1 MINQNDIFTALQNGE
16 DPQVLANSFADALNA
31 AIKQKAEADAKAAE
45 EAKAKQKIESIR
57 QEKLDFAASIIED
70 IMDFLEEFYPDVY
83 DEDMRKA
90 ATEHPEMLVN
100 AFDQAEAEIKRMKP
114 LFNELDRLISAL
126 DNDGDGDKNMKPT
139 PRPVRSAN
147 PIEDFLKM
155 NGLKN

>member
-31 AIKQKAEADAKAAE
+31 AVKQKAEADAKAAE
-45 EAKAKQKIESIR
+45 AAKAKQKAENAR
-57 QEKLDFAASIIED
+57 QEKLDFAASLIED
-70 IMDFLEEFYPDVY
+70 IMDFLEEFYPDIY
-83 DEDMRKA
+83 DEDMRNA
-90 ATEHPEMLVN
+90 ATSHPELLVD
-100 AFDQAEAEIKRMKP
+100 AFDNAEAEVKRMKP
-114 LFNELDRLISAL
+114 LFDELEHLISAL
-126 DNDGDGDKNMKPT
+126 DSDGDKDMKPT

>member
-31 AIKQKAEADAKAAE
+31 AIKQKAEADAE
-45 EAKAKQKIESIR
+45 LKAKKAENAR

-83 DEDMRKA
+83 DEDMREA
-90 ATEHPEMLVN
+90 ATSHPEMLVD
-100 AFDQAEAEIKRMKP
+100 AFDHAEAEIKRMKP
-114 LFNELDRLISAL
+114 MFDELERLISAL
-126 DNDGDGDKNMKPT
+126 DSDGDKDMKPT

>member
-16 DPQVLANSFADALNA
+16 DPQVIANSFADALNA
-31 AIKQKAEADAKAAE
+31 AIKQKTEADAKAAE
-45 EAKAKQKIESIR
+45 EAKAKQKAENAR

-83 DEDMRKA
+83 DEDMRNA
-90 ATEHPEMLVN
+90 ATSHPEVLVD
-100 AFDQAEAEIKRMKP
+100 AFDHAEAEVKRMKP
-114 LFNELDRLISAL
+114 LFDELERLAKAL
-126 DNDGDGDKNMKPT
+126 DEDKDLKPT
-139 PRPVRSAN
+139 PARN

>member
-16 DPQVLANSFADALNA
+16 DPEVIANSFTDALNA

-45 EAKAKQKIESIR
+45 EAKAKQKAENAR
-57 QEKLDFAASIIED
+57 QEKLDFAASLIED

-83 DEDMRKA
+83 DEDMRNA
-90 ATEHPEMLVN
+90 ATSHPEVLVD
-100 AFDQAEAEIKRMKP
+100 AFDNAEAEVKRMKP
-114 LFNELDRLISAL
+114 LFDELERLAKAL
-126 DNDGDGDKNMKPT
+126 DDDKDLKPT
-139 PRPVRSAN
+139 PTRN

>member
-1 MINQNDIFTALQNGE
+1 MVNQNDIFTALQNGE
-16 DPQVLANSFADALNA
+16 DPEAIANSFTDALNA

-45 EAKAKQKIESIR
+45 EAKVKQKAENAR

-83 DEDMRKA
+83 DEDMREA
-90 ATEHPEMLVN
+90 ATSHPELLVN

-114 LFNELDRLISAL
+114 LFDELERLSKAL
-126 DNDGDGDKNMKPT
+126 DEDKDLKPT
-139 PRPVRSAN
+139 PTRNPV
-147 PIEDFLKM
+147 EDFLKM

>member
-16 DPQVLANSFADALNA
+16 DPQALANSFADALNA

-45 EAKAKQKIESIR
+45 EAKAKQKAENAR
-57 QEKLDFAASIIED
+57 QEKLDCAAGIIED

-83 DEDMRKA
+83 DEDMREA
-90 ATEHPEMLVN
+90 ATSHPELLVN

-114 LFNELDRLISAL
+114 LLDELERLSKAL
-126 DNDGDGDKNMKPT
+126 EGSDKNLKPT
-139 PRPVRSAN
+139 PIPTPVRN

>member
-1 MINQNDIFTALQNGE
+1 MVNQNDIFTALQNGE
-16 DPQVLANSFADALNA
+16 DPEVIANSFTDALNA

-45 EAKAKQKIESIR
+45 EAKKAENAR

-90 ATEHPEMLVN
+90 ATEHPEMLVD
-100 AFDQAEAEIKRMKP
+100 AFDQAEAEVKRMKP
-114 LFNELDRLISAL
+114 LFNELERLISAL
-126 DNDGDGDKNMKPT
+126 DSDGDKDMKPT
-139 PRPVRSAN
+139 PRPVRSVN

>member
-16 DPQVLANSFADALNA
+16 DPQALANSFADALNA

-45 EAKAKQKIESIR
+45 AAKAKQKAENAR

-83 DEDMRKA
+83 DEDMREA
-90 ATEHPEMLVN
+90 ATSHPELLVN
-100 AFDQAEAEIKRMKP
+100 AFDQAEAEIKHMKP
-114 LFNELDRLISAL
+114 LFDELERLTKAL
-126 DNDGDGDKNMKPT
+126 EDSDKNVKPT
-139 PRPVRSAN
+139 PIPTHARN

>member
-1 MINQNDIFTALQNGE
+1 MVNQNDIFTALQNGE

-45 EAKAKQKIESIR
+45 EAKAKQKVENVR
-57 QEKLDFAASIIED
+57 QEKLDFAAGIIED

-83 DEDMRKA
+83 DEDMRNA
-90 ATEHPEMLVN
+90 AAEHPEMLVN

-126 DNDGDGDKNMKPT
+126 DSDDDGDKDMKPT
-139 PRPVRSAN
+139 PRPVRSIN
-147 PIEDFLKM
+147 PIEDFLRM

>member
-45 EAKAKQKIESIR
+45 EAKAKQKAENAR
-57 QEKLDFAASIIED
+57 QEKLDFAASLIED
-70 IMDFLEEFYPDVY
+70 VMDFLEEFYPDIY
-83 DEDMRKA
+83 DEDLREA
-90 ATEHPEMLVN
+90 ATSHPELLVN
-100 AFDQAEAEIKRMKP
+100 AFDQAEAEVKRMKP
-114 LFNELDRLISAL
+114 LFDELERLAKAL
-126 DNDGDGDKNMKPT
+126 DEDKDLKPT
-139 PRPVRSAN
+139 SIPTPMRN

>member
-1 MINQNDIFTALQNGE
+1 MVNQNDIFTALQNGE
-16 DPQVLANSFADALNA
+16 DPEVIANSFTDALNA

-45 EAKAKQKIESIR
+45 EAKAKQKAENAR

-70 IMDFLEEFYPDVY
+70 IMDFLEEFYPDIY

-90 ATEHPEMLVN
+90 ATSHPELLVN

-114 LFNELDRLISAL
+114 LLDELERLSKAL
-126 DNDGDGDKNMKPT
+126 DEDKDLKPT
-139 PRPVRSAN
+139 SIPTPMRN

>member
-45 EAKAKQKIESIR
+45 EAKAKQKAENAR
-57 QEKLDFAASIIED
+57 QEKLDFAAGIIED
-70 IMDFLEEFYPDVY
+70 IMDFLEEFYPDIY
-83 DEDMRKA
+83 EDEMRKV
-90 ATEHPEMLVN
+90 ATDHPEMLVD
-100 AFDQAEAEIKRMKP
+100 AFDQAEAEVKRMRP
-114 LFNELDRLISAL
+114 LFGELERLVHAL
-126 DNDGDGDKNMKPT
+126 DSDGDKDMKPT
-139 PRPVRSAN
+139 PRPVRSLN

>member
-1 MINQNDIFTALQNGE
+1 MVNQNDIFTALQNGE

-45 EAKAKQKIESIR
+45 EAKAKQKAENAR
-57 QEKLDFAASIIED
+57 HEKLDFAASIIED

-83 DEDMRKA
+83 DEDMRNA
-90 ATEHPEMLVN
+90 ATSHPEFLVN
-100 AFDQAEAEIKRMKP
+100 AFDQAEAEVKRMKP
-114 LFNELDRLISAL
+114 MFDELDRLISAL
-126 DNDGDGDKNMKPT
+126 DSDGDKDMKPT

>member
-1 MINQNDIFTALQNGE
+1 MVNQNDIFTALQNGE
-16 DPQVLANSFADALNA
+16 DPEVIANSFTDALNA

-45 EAKAKQKIESIR
+45 EAKAKQKAENAR

-83 DEDMRKA
+83 DEDMREA
-90 ATEHPEMLVN
+90 ATSHPEVLVD
-100 AFDQAEAEIKRMKP
+100 AFDHAEAEVKRMKP
-114 LFNELDRLISAL
+114 LFDELERLAKAL
-126 DNDGDGDKNMKPT
+126 DEDKDLKPT
-139 PRPVRSAN
+139 PVRN

>member
-1 MINQNDIFTALQNGE
+1 MVNQNDIFTALQNGE

-45 EAKAKQKIESIR
+45 EAKAKQKAENTR

-70 IMDFLEEFYPDVY
+70 IMNFLEKFYPDVY

-90 ATEHPEMLVN
+90 ATKHPEMLVDV
-100 AFDQAEAEIKRMKP
+100 FDQAEAEIKRMKP
-114 LFNELDRLISAL
+114 LFDELERLAKAL
-126 DNDGDGDKNMKPT
+126 DSDDDKDMKPA
-139 PRPVRSAN
+139 PRPVRSIN

>member
-45 EAKAKQKIESIR
+45 EAKAKQKAENAR
-57 QEKLDFAASIIED
+57 QEKLDFAASLIED
-70 IMDFLEEFYPDVY
+70 IMDFLEEFYPDIY
-83 DEDMRKA
+83 DEDMRNA
-90 ATEHPEMLVN
+90 ANSHPEFLVN
-100 AFDQAEAEIKRMKP
+100 AFDQAEAEVKRMKP
-114 LFNELDRLISAL
+114 MFDELERLISAL
-126 DNDGDGDKNMKPT
+126 DSDGDKDLKPT
-139 PRPVRSAN
+139 PHPVRSAN

>member
-16 DPQVLANSFADALNA
+16 DPEAIANSFADALNA
-31 AIKQKAEADAKAAE
+31 AIKQKAEADAE
-45 EAKAKQKIESIR
+45 LKAKKAENAR

-83 DEDMRKA
+83 DEDMREA
-90 ATEHPEMLVN
+90 ATSHPELLVN
-100 AFDQAEAEIKRMKP
+100 AFDQAEVEIKHMKP
-114 LFNELDRLISAL
+114 LFDELERLTKAL
-126 DNDGDGDKNMKPT
+126 DSDGDKDMKPT

>member
-1 MINQNDIFTALQNGE
+1 MVNQNDIFTALQNGE

-31 AIKQKAEADAKAAE
+31 AIKQKAEADTKAAE
-45 EAKAKQKIESIR
+45 EAKVKQKAESLR

-139 PRPVRSAN
+139 PRPMRSVN

>member
-16 DPQVLANSFADALNA
+16 DPEVIANSFTDALNA
-31 AIKQKAEADAKAAE
+31 AIKQKAEADKKAAE
-45 EAKAKQKIESIR
+45 VAKAKQKAENVR

-83 DEDMRKA
+83 DEDMREA
-90 ATEHPEMLVN
+90 ATSHPELLVN
-100 AFDQAEAEIKRMKP
+100 AFDQAEAEVKRMKP
-114 LFNELDRLISAL
+114 MFDELERLISAL
-126 DNDGDGDKNMKPT
+126 DSDGDKDMKPT
-139 PRPVRSAN
+139 PRPN

>member
-45 EAKAKQKIESIR
+45 EAKAKQKAENAR
-57 QEKLDFAASIIED
+57 QEKLDFAASLIED
-70 IMDFLEEFYPDVY
+70 IMDFLEEFYPDIY

-90 ATEHPEMLVN
+90 ATDHPEMLVD
-100 AFDQAEAEIKRMKP
+100 AFDHAEAEVKRMRP
-114 LFNELDRLISAL
+114 LFGELERLISAL
-126 DNDGDGDKNMKPT
+126 DSDDDKDMKPT
-139 PRPVRSAN
+139 PRPVRSVN

>member
-45 EAKAKQKIESIR
+45 EAKARQKAENAR

-83 DEDMRKA
+83 DEDMREA
-90 ATEHPEMLVN
+90 ATSHPEMLVD
-100 AFDQAEAEIKRMKP
+100 AFDQAETEVKRMKP
-114 LFNELDRLISAL
+114 LFNELERLISAL
-126 DNDGDGDKNMKPT
+126 DNDGDGDKNVKPT
-139 PRPVRSAN
+139 PIPTPMRNR
-147 PIEDFLKM
+147 IKDFLKI
-155 NGLKN
+155 NGMKN

>member
-16 DPQVLANSFADALNA
+16 DPEAIANSFTDALNA

-45 EAKAKQKIESIR
+45 AAKAKQKAENAR

-83 DEDMRKA
+83 DEDMREA
-90 ATEHPEMLVN
+90 ATSHPELLVN
-100 AFDQAEAEIKRMKP
+100 AFDQAEAEVKRMKP
-114 LFNELDRLISAL
+114 LFDELERLTKAL
-126 DNDGDGDKNMKPT
+126 EDSDKNVKPT
-139 PRPVRSAN
+139 PIPTHARN

>member
-16 DPQVLANSFADALNA
+16 DPEAIANSFTDALNA
-31 AIKQKAEADAKAAE
+31 AIKQKAEADAE
-45 EAKAKQKIESIR
+45 LKAKKAENAR

-83 DEDMRKA
+83 DEDLRNA
-90 ATEHPEMLVN
+90 AAEHPEMLVN
-100 AFDQAEAEIKRMKP
+100 AFDQVEAEVKHMKP
-114 LFNELDRLISAL
+114 LFNELERLISAL
-126 DNDGDGDKNMKPT
+126 DNDGDGDKNVKPT
-139 PRPVRSAN
+139 SIPTPARN

>member
-16 DPQVLANSFADALNA
+16 DPEVIANSFTDALNA

-45 EAKAKQKIESIR
+45 AAKAKQKAENAR
-57 QEKLDFAASIIED
+57 QEKLDFAAGIIED

-83 DEDMRKA
+83 DEDMREA
-90 ATEHPEMLVN
+90 ATSHPELLVN
-100 AFDQAEAEIKRMKP
+100 AFDQAEAEVKRMKP
-114 LFNELDRLISAL
+114 LFDELERLAKAL
-126 DNDGDGDKNMKPT
+126 DSDDDKDMKPT
-139 PRPVRSAN
+139 PRPN

>member
-16 DPQVLANSFADALNA
+16 DPEVIANSFTDALNA

-45 EAKAKQKIESIR
+45 EAKAKQKAENAR

-70 IMDFLEEFYPDVY
+70 IMDFLEEFYPDIY
-83 DEDMRKA
+83 DEDMREA
-90 ATEHPEMLVN
+90 ATSHPEMLVD
-100 AFDQAEAEIKRMKP
+100 AFDHAEAEVKRMKP
-114 LFNELDRLISAL
+114 MFDELERLISAL
-126 DNDGDGDKNMKPT
+126 DSDGDKDMKPT
-139 PRPVRSAN
+139 PRPN

>member
-16 DPQVLANSFADALNA
+16 DPEVIANSFTDALNA

-45 EAKAKQKIESIR
+45 EAKAKQKAENAR
-57 QEKLDFAASIIED
+57 QEKLDFAASLIED
-70 IMDFLEEFYPDVY
+70 IMDFLEEFYPDIY
-83 DEDMRKA
+83 DEDMREV
-90 ATEHPEMLVN
+90 ATSHPELLVD
-100 AFDQAEAEIKRMKP
+100 AFDHTEAEVKRMKP
-114 LFNELDRLISAL
+114 MFDELERLISAL
-126 DNDGDGDKNMKPT
+126 DSDDDKDMKPT

>member
-16 DPQVLANSFADALNA
+16 DPEVIANSFTDALNA

-45 EAKAKQKIESIR
+45 EAKAKQKAENAR

-70 IMDFLEEFYPDVY
+70 IMDFLEEFYPDIY
-83 DEDMRKA
+83 DEDMRNA
-90 ATEHPEMLVN
+90 AAEHPEFLVN
-100 AFDQAEAEIKRMKP
+100 AFDQAEAEVKRMKP
-114 LFNELDRLISAL
+114 MFNELERLISAL
-126 DNDGDGDKNMKPT
+126 DSDGDKDMKPT

>member
-16 DPQVLANSFADALNA
+16 DPEVIANSFTDALNA

-45 EAKAKQKIESIR
+45 EAKAKQKAENTR
-57 QEKLDFAASIIED
+57 QEKLDFAASLIED

-83 DEDMRKA
+83 DEDMRNA
-90 ATEHPEMLVN
+90 ATSHPEVLVD
-100 AFDQAEAEIKRMKP
+100 AFDQAEAEVKRMKP
-114 LFNELDRLISAL
+114 LFDELERLAKAL
-126 DNDGDGDKNMKPT
+126 DEDKDLKPT
-139 PRPVRSAN
+139 PTRN